1 MSGEIKVALLGAGF
15 IADFHLEALRRVPGA
30 SVVGVC
36 DLSRARADRLAARAP
51 GGQGRGYSNLAEML
65 AEARPDVVHVLTP
78 PEAHDGPTRAVLEAG
93 ASVLVEKPLAV
104 SSAVGADLAA
114 LADSRGVY
122 LGTGHNFLF
131 GAPYERLMRDIA
143 DGRLGRIDH
152 VDVIWNK
159 FLPQVKFGPFGSWLF
174 RDPRHVLFEVA
185 PHSFAHASHLVGALD
200 HVQARARDAVRTP
213 TGAVFYRQWEVY
225 GASGATDVRLHFS
238 FVDGYTEHRLHV
250 RGTSASATV
259 DFELNTYVLHEH
271 SQDLLDLDHLVT
283 AARAARSTLVQAGA
297 TFGSAVLAKAG
308 LAFDSGPYQASITGA
323 CKRFYECV
331 GQRAAMDVRLA
342 PELALKTV
350 RLAETVARVVQLEQA
365 PAATAAA
372 APAPAA
378 HARPATPAPTVLV
391 MGGTGFIGRALVKRL
406 RAQGLGVRALV
417 RDTSG
422 FALGLKDL
430 GAELVKGDFTDTKSV
445 EGALAGVT
453 DVYNLARGS
462 GKTWDDYDRLD
473 VQPTQRVAELCLER
487 GARLYY
493 TSSIAIYHAADPRET
508 ITEDTAPSP
517 YALKMNVYSRAKVEN
532 EKRLLALHRD
542 RGLDVTIFRPGI
554 VIGDGGSPFH
564 WGVGAWPYN
573 SICRIWGDGNARMPF
588 VLVEDCA
595 DAMVRAMSIKGIA
608 GSSFNLVAD
617 PMMTGHEYLDELER
631 HAGIKV
637 MRLRTP
643 PWRLFAEDV
652 AKWGVKSLSRAKDL
666 RQPSY
671 QYYEGLS
678 CRSTFSPAR
687 AKTVLGW
694 TPVSDRATM
703 VERGIALP
711 VRQSLD

>member
-1 MSGEIKVALLGAGF
+1 
-15 IADFHLEALRRVPGA
+15 
-30 SVVGVC
+30 
-36 DLSRARADRLAARAP
+36 
-51 GGQGRGYSNLAEML
+51 
-65 AEARPDVVHVLTP
+65 
-78 PEAHDGPTRAVLEAG
+78 
-93 ASVLVEKPLAV
+93 
-104 SSAVGADLAA
+104 
-114 LADSRGVY
+114 
-122 LGTGHNFLF
+122 
-131 GAPYERLMRDIA
+131 
-143 DGRLGRIDH
+143 
-152 VDVIWNK
+152 
-159 FLPQVKFGPFGSWLF
+159 
-174 RDPRHVLFEVA
+174 
-185 PHSFAHASHLVGALD
+185 
-200 HVQARARDAVRTP
+200 
-213 TGAVFYRQWEVY
+213 
-225 GASGATDVRLHFS
+225 VRLHFS
-238 FVDGYTEHRLHV
+238 FIDGYTEHRLHV

-283 AARAARSTLVQAGA
+283 AARSARSTLVQAGA

-331 GQRAAMDVRLA
+331 DARAAMDARLA
-342 PELALKTV
+342 PELAINTV
-350 RLAETVARVVQLEQA
+350 RLAETVARVVELEAVPA
-365 PAATAAA
+365 PAASTS
-372 APAPAA
+372 APAPASTSA
-378 HARPATPAPTVLV
+378 VSVTPAATKPTVLV

-406 RAQGLGVRALV
+406 RDEGLGVRALV

-422 FALGLKDL
+422 FALGLKEL
-430 GAELVKGDFTDTKSV
+430 GAELVKGDFTDARSV
-445 EGALAGVT
+445 EGAMEGVR

-473 VQPTQRVAELCLER
+473 VQPTQHVAELCLQR

-493 TSSIAIYHAADPRET
+493 TSSIAIYHAADAKET

-595 DAMVRAMSIKGIA
+595 DAMVRARTVPGIA
-608 GSSFNLVAD
+608 GASFNLVAD
-617 PMMTGHEYLDELER
+617 PVMTGHEYLDELER

-643 PWRLFAEDV
+643 SWRLFAEDV

-671 QYYEGLS
+671 LYYEGLS
-678 CRSTFSPAR
+678 CRATFSPDR
-687 AKTVLGW
+687 AKSVLGW
-694 TPVSDRATM
+694 QPASDRATL
-703 VERGIALP
+703 VARGIALP